1 MTHPFKAGFDPKFKD
16 VPDYI
21 IGVTKEIWED
31 RRIHSLRDYYSDDIH
46 VRSPASMVIGNSGVI
61 PATQSTLAE
70 FPDRELLGEDVI
82 WCDAPNDG
90 FLSSH
95 RLYCTATH
103 TGAGMYGAPTGRKLA
118 YRIIANCHAQA
129 NYINDEWLV
138 RDQSAIVEQMGWD
151 IVDFTRDLIARE
163 GGPEACVT
171 PFSPAIDQQGPYT
184 GRGNETQIGS
194 RYADLLTQMMQGA
207 FSVIPAHYDR
217 AVEAHYWRHAS
228 GFGHGFV
235 DQTWLGLRSAFPS
248 ATFKVLQVI
257 GNDDAMMS
265 PRASLLWSLEGTH
278 DGWGSFGTPTGAPVY
293 IMGLAQAEFGPWGLR
308 REYALIDETA
318 IWKQILLHTG
328 AV

>member
-1 MTHPFKAGFDPKFKD
+1 MIDPIKTGFDPEFRD

-21 IGVTKEIWED
+21 IGVTKKIWED
-31 RRIHSLRDYYSDDIH
+31 RRIHSLRDYYSDDIV
-46 VRSPASMVIGNSGVI
+46 VRSPASIVIGNKGVI

-103 TGAGMYGAPTGRKLA
+103 IGSGMYGAATGRKLA

-129 NYINDEWLV
+129 NFINDEWLV
-138 RDQSAIVEQMGWD
+138 RDQSAIVDQMGWD
-151 IVDFTRDLIARE
+151 IVAFTRDLIARE
-163 GGPEACVT
+163 GGPQACVRPFT
-171 PFSPAIDQQGPYT
+171 PTNDVTGPYQ
-184 GRGNETQIGS
+184 GRGNNSEIGL
-194 RYADLLTQMMQGA
+194 RYSGILTGMMQGA
-207 FSVIPAHYDR
+207 FSNVSAHYDR
-217 AVEAHYWRHAS
+217 AVEAHYWRHSS
-228 GFGHGFV
+228 GAGHAIV

-248 ATFKVLQVI
+248 ATFKVMQVI
-257 GNDDAMMS
+257 GNTDPMMS
-265 PRASLLWSLEGTH
+265 PRASVLWSLEGNH
-278 DGWGSFGTPTGAPVY
+278 DGWGGFGRPTGAPVY
-293 IMGLAQAEFGPWGLR
+293 IMGLAQAEFGPRGLR

-328 AV
+328 DL